1 MTRRK
6 RIIVGLVLLGLLT
19 VLGSCALMVARERSS
34 TATTATAAAT
44 ADSGPFKNPYVIPED
59 RGERVRGT
67 YFFRRA
73 WVQLTRDLAT
83 TEVPPVIPLDLA
95 AMQQQ
100 SFAVAWLGHAS
111 LLVRAGP
118 LWILVDPVLS
128 GTAGPVPGFGP
139 ARLPALPLTPEQLP
153 HIDVVLVSH
162 DHYDHLDLST
172 VQKVATQ
179 AGGAPRF
186 FVGRGLSEW
195 FRWNAG
201 APAREFDWWDEAR
214 VGDTAFRFV
223 PAQHNSGRTPFHK
236 NTTLW
241 GGWVIGHAG
250 KQFYF
255 PGDTAF
261 VSALF
266 DDIQRRTGHIDLAAL
281 PIGAYEPRALMR
293 FEHLNPDDA
302 LYAHQSLHAR
312 RSFGVHWGTFQL
324 GDEEPF
330 QAATDLARAMAASPA
345 ADIGLMPIGG
355 FVSVECCDA
364 GDWRRPDA
372 LQPVYAHPA
381 TRVPGPVPAS
391 ASASAQR

>member
-1 MTRRK
+1 MKLAQMITGRK
-6 RIIVGLVLLGLLT
+6 RTVMALLAIVLLT
-19 VLGSCALMVARERSS
+19 ALGSCALMVARDRG
-34 TATTATAAAT
+34 AA
-44 ADSGPFKNPYVIPED
+44 DLKPGPFRNAYVIPED
-59 RGERVRGT
+59 TGERVKGT

-73 WVQLTRDLAT
+73 WVQLTRDLAS

-111 LLVRAGP
+111 LLVRAGS
-118 LWILVDPVLS
+118 LWILIDPVLS
-128 GTAGPVPGFGP
+128 DTAGPVQGFGP
-139 ARLPALPLTPEQLP
+139 ARLPPLPLQPGQLP

-179 AGGAPRF
+179 AGGAPQF

-195 FRWNAG
+195 FQWNAG
-201 APAREFDWWDEAR
+201 SAAREFDWWDEAR

-223 PAQHNSGRTPFHK
+223 PAQHNSGRLPFHK

-241 GGWVIGHAG
+241 GGWVIAHAG

-261 VSALF
+261 VNALF
-266 DDIQRRTGHIDLAAL
+266 EDIQRRTGRIDLAAL
-281 PIGAYEPRALMR
+281 PIGSYEPRALMR

-302 LYAHQSLHAR
+302 LHAHQSLQAR

-330 QAATDLARAMAASPA
+330 QAATDLALAMKTRTSAE
-345 ADIGLMPIGG
+345 IGLMPIGG
-355 FVSVECCDA
+355 FVAVECCAA
-364 GDWRRPDA
+364 GDLRRAGD
-372 LQPVYAHPA
+372 LQPVRARPA
-381 TRVPGPVPAS
+381 TEGAALAS
-391 ASASAQR
+391 GQR